1 MNDIIMT
8 PKDAPIC
15 LKITNY
21 VIGYWD
27 FDDEDW
33 QEMYKDVMTK
43 IPTDTKEDTSFES
56 YKKSMMENR
65 EMNKHIGEKMK
76 EKQQSMRMTK
86 NED

>member
-1 MNDIIMT
+1 
-8 PKDAPIC
+8 
-15 LKITNY
+15 
-21 VIGYWD
+21 
-27 FDDEDW
+27 
-33 QEMYKDVMTK
+33 MYKDVMTK